1 MNSPNRT
8 QAFAGLTVTSLGTLA
23 SRVLGLVRDM
33 ATVALLGM
41 SDGGVM
47 DAFVVAFRIPQL
59 VPPIVRRRRTDGQLS
74 AGRDPGVDR
83 GSLAA
88 D

>member
-1 MNSPNRT
+1 MNSATRT

-47 DAFVVAFRIPQL
+47 DAFVVAFRIPNL
-59 VPPIVRRRRTDGQLS
+59 FRRLFGEG
-74 AGRDPGVDR
+74 A
-83 GSLAA
+83 
-88 D
+88 